1 MVTANSLQK
10 VIDAA
15 RSLPINDKLQLLQSI
30 VLDLQQMD
38 QLEVLQDSFWEKQS
52 IDKLLQEQSIPIIT
66 NVQSLTVDFWE
77 EDESIDEFEQ
87 FVVDSRQTDRMDC
100 SNRYSS

>member
-38 QLEVLQDSFWEKQS
+38 QLKALQDSFWEKQP
-52 IDKLLQEQSIPIIT
+52 IDKLLQQQSIPIIT

-77 EDESIDEFEQ
+77 EDESTDEFEQ
-87 FVVDSRQTDRMDC
+87 FVVDSRQTDRTVHL
-100 SNRYSS
+100 